1 MEGPSADT
9 RRALRLLLL
18 VCCASL
24 HQATAVA
31 APAELRPNRVQV
43 AYAPPQNPAHQA
55 IYDTLRQRRV
65 LERFRAYLSPLRLP
79 RTLHL
84 RTAGCDGEANAWYD
98 EEDHQV
104 TVCYEYFE
112 DALKHAPP
120 RTTTGGVTPEDA
132 VLGPGVEVFLHEVA
146 HALFHLLRVPILG
159 REEDAAD
166 QVADYLILHLD
177 ADMKRR
183 VVAAVARMYD
193 REAKAQAPERVDMAD
208 VHGLSAQRLYNLL
221 CLAYGADPELFGDVV
236 KDGHLPP
243 ERAETCVFEY
253 RQVEYAVRRLI
264 EPYVDRAVKER
275 VQPRHQIRALKA
287 SPRGE

>member
-1 MEGPSADT
+1 M
-9 RRALRLLLL
+9 L
-18 VCCASL
+18 VACASFGPV
-24 HQATAVA
+24 AGMTA
-31 APAELRPNRVQV
+31 PSELRPNRVAV

-112 DALKHAPP
+112 EALKHAPA
-120 RTTTGGVTPEDA
+120 RTTAGGVTPEDA

-177 ADMKRR
+177 DDMKRR

-193 REAKAQAPERVDMAD
+193 REAKAQAPERIDIAD

-221 CLAYGADPELFGDVV
+221 CLAYGADPALFGDVL
-236 KDGHLPP
+236 KDGYLPP
-243 ERAETCVFEY
+243 ERAEGCEFEY
-253 RQVEYAVRRLI
+253 RQVDYAVRRLI
-264 EPYVDRAVKER
+264 EPYVDRDVKNR
-275 VQPRHQIRALKA
+275 VQPRHHIRALKA
-287 SPRGE
+287 PARGE